1 MNISLALQNAGERR
15 LTHPIVAV
23 QRAKRNVAPWDK
35 TLAEM
40 IALEADREELRELLL
55 RCDKAEL
62 LKLLGGRHAFGAGL
76 FDPEAGL
83 TLNIGPDS
91 SGSLK
96 RSTVSPQ

>member
-1 MNISLALQNAGERR
+1 
-15 LTHPIVAV
+15 
-23 QRAKRNVAPWDK
+23 
-35 TLAEM
+35 LAEM

-83 TLNIGPDS
+83 TLTIGPDS